1 MYPLTM
7 RQAPGLPGSWT
18 GDAGARLP
26 PAQKAGLAP
35 EIALEKD
42 PSSEQVDWR
51 ALLDSNQWP
60 SASELMKTVS
70 TTITEE
76 SQTSS
81 NVTVSGEPG
90 SQSTLFFPPDTEDFA
105 TRWLPRAGATSLL
118 TVRE

>member
-60 SASELMKTVS
+60 SASELTKPPRARPELGYHGIV
-70 TTITEE
+70 
-76 SQTSS
+76 
-81 NVTVSGEPG
+81 
-90 SQSTLFFPPDTEDFA
+90 LFFAPGEHDVFRVVAKDGVEHGDVSPFPKDE
-105 TRWLPRAGATSLL
+105 
-118 TVRE
+118 

>member
-26 PAQKAGLAP
+26 PAQKAGRGP

-60 SASELMKTVS
+60 SASELS
-70 TTITEE
+70 PSGSPLILESPSALFPLGNPIRHDRCLPSPSLAITEIL
-76 SQTSS
+76 
-81 NVTVSGEPG
+81 VHRWC
-90 SQSTLFFPPDTEDFA
+90 TEMP
-105 TRWLPRAGATSLL
+105 LS
-118 TVRE
+118 